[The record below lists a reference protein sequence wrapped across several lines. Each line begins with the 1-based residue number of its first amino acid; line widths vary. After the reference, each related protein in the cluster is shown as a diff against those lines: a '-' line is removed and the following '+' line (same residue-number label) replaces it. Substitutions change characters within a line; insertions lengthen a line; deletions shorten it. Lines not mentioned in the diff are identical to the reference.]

1 MAISPGS
8 DAAFSSQK
16 STLSE
21 SPRSKRFPLTEEEI
35 FYMNCRAA
43 YLTVFKS
50 SLENI
55 ISKDQLY
62 LALQHAGRN
71 PSQKTIN
78 KYWTP
83 QTAKLNFDDF
93 CIILRKEKPT
103 SKAELL
109 KSFKQLDV
117 NDDGS
122 ILHTDL
128 YKLLTKRG
136 EKMTR
141 EEVNAIVNLADVNAD
156 GKFDYIKFCKL
167 YLTTNEQCLK
177 TALEKLEVDSKLKRQ
192 HFGSHI
198 EASPEREPS
207 PVPKPSPRIMRRSD
221 EDTFTNKGDTRSS
234 LLATTRKF
242 KTSVSFT
249 VTMGA
254 NSNRNSKLTEP
265 NSVKEW
271 QCVQSKGCFFL
282 EEDGEIVSH
291 QYRMQIAQRCMVYLT
306 IKPLN
311 LSQAEGKPSPWL
323 SVDTALYI
331 LKENESQANLQL
343 MCFTELQN
351 REVFGWTGELAPGMY
366 WLIPSTTG
374 CRLRK
379 EGQAVAE
386 EAQLVYRDETGG
398 LLLTQEFRSTLSD
411 IFEVIDLDGNGL
423 LSLEEYNFFELRTSG
438 EKCDEDAWAVCR
450 ENFDTKKNELTR
462 RGFMDLNLVEANDRE
477 GDPRDLWVTLH
488 AMGYNKA
495 LELTEACP
503 FVIDVYADKCKP
515 RIKAVH
521 MEACSGQLEKAVC
534 KSVLSKGDAKVM
546 DGYEDIIVHTYT
558 CDTWITSVIENKSD
572 NKAIIHISN
581 ELSRNC
587 VNNRGLNIFA
597 VEVAPKS
604 AMVCQHVMPLNG
616 QQEWMSHSWSW
627 CPPAWPCSCSSPG
640 TAFPPSP
647 TLAVV
652 RQAAKI
658 GATAWSWILSI
669 LGRGL
674 PAQCTIAQ

>member
-1 MAISPGS
+1 MVIRERPRSVQLRMAISPGS

-16 STLSE
+16 STPSA
-21 SPRSKRFPLTEEEI
+21 SPQTKKFPRTEEEI

-55 ISKDQLY
+55 VSKDQLY

-117 NDDGS
+117 NDDGY

-128 YKLLTKRG
+128 YKFLTKRG

-141 EEVNAIVNLADVNAD
+141 EEVNAIINLADVNAD

-167 YLTTNEQCLK
+167 YMTTNEQCLK
-177 TALEKLEVDSKLKRQ
+177 TTLEKLEVDNKLRRHQ
-192 HFGSHI
+192 FGNHVEGS
-198 EASPEREPS
+198 SERDLS
-207 PVPKPSPRIMRRSD
+207 PVRKPSPRIIRKTD
-221 EDTFTNKGDTRSS
+221 QKTFSNKGDTRSS
-234 LLATTRKF
+234 LLSAARKF
-242 KTSVSFT
+242 KTSLSFT
-249 VTMGA
+249 ITIGA
-254 NSNRNSKLTEP
+254 NSNQNSKLMEP
-265 NSVKEW
+265 NLIKDW
-271 QCVQSKGCFFL
+271 QCMQSKGCFFL
-282 EEDGEIVSH
+282 EEDGEIISH
-291 QYRMQIAQRCMVYLT
+291 QYRMQIAQRSMVYLT

-311 LSQAEGKPSPWL
+311 LRKPSPWL
-323 SVDTALYI
+323 SVDTALYV

-343 MCFTELQN
+343 
-351 REVFGWTGELAPGMY
+351 VFGWTGELGPGIY

-379 EGQAVAE
+379 EIKPVTD
-386 EAQLVYRDETGG
+386 EAQLVYRDETGE
-398 LLLTQEFRSTLSD
+398 LFLTKEFRSTLSD

-462 RGFMDLNLVEANDRE
+462 QGFMDLNLMEANDRD
-477 GDPRDLWVTLH
+477 GDPCDLWVTLH
-488 AMGYNKA
+488 SMGYNKA

-503 FVIDVYADKCKP
+503 FVIDIYAEKCKP
-515 RIKAVH
+515 KIKAVH
-521 MEACSGQLEKAVC
+521 MEACSGQLEKAIC

-546 DGYEDIIVHTYT
+546 DGYENIIVHTYS
-558 CDTWITSVIENKSD
+558 CDSWVTSIIENKSD
-572 NKAIIHISN
+572 EKVLIHINN
-581 ELSRNC
+581 ELSKNC
-587 VNNRGLNIFA
+587 VNSRGLNIFA

-604 AMVCQHVMPLNG
+604 TMVCQHVMPLNER
-616 QQEWMSHSWSW
+616 QEWIYYCIYSLIS
-627 CPPAWPCSCSSPG
+627 
-640 TAFPPSP
+640 
-647 TLAVV
+647 
-652 RQAAKI
+652 
-658 GATAWSWILSI
+658 
-669 LGRGL
+669 
-674 PAQCTIAQ
+674 

>member
-1 MAISPGS
+1 MVIRERPRSVQLRMAISPGS

-16 STLSE
+16 STPSE
-21 SPRSKRFPLTEEEI
+21 SPQTKKFPQTEEEI

-55 ISKDQLY
+55 VSKDQLY

-117 NDDGS
+117 NDDGY

-128 YKLLTKRG
+128 YKFLTKRG
-136 EKMTR
+136 ETMTR
-141 EEVNAIVNLADVNAD
+141 EEVNAIINLVDVNAD

-167 YLTTNEQCLK
+167 YMTTNEQCLK
-177 TALEKLEVDSKLKRQ
+177 TTLEKLEVDSKLRRHQ
-192 HFGSHI
+192 FGNHV
-198 EASPEREPS
+198 EASSERDPS
-207 PVPKPSPRIMRRSD
+207 PVRKPSPRIIRKTNQK
-221 EDTFTNKGDTRSS
+221 TFSNKGDTRSS
-234 LLATTRKF
+234 LLSATRKF
-242 KTSVSFT
+242 KTSLSFT
-249 VTMGA
+249 ITMGA
-254 NSNRNSKLTEP
+254 NSNQNSKLTEP
-265 NSVKEW
+265 N
-271 QCVQSKGCFFL
+271 L
-282 EEDGEIVSH
+282 
-291 QYRMQIAQRCMVYLT
+291 
-306 IKPLN
+306 IK
-311 LSQAEGKPSPWL
+311 
-323 SVDTALYI
+323 
-331 LKENESQANLQL
+331 
-343 MCFTELQN
+343 
-351 REVFGWTGELAPGMY
+351 VFGWTGELGPGIY

-379 EGQAVAE
+379 EVKPVTD
-386 EAQLVYRDETGG
+386 EAQLVYRDETGE
-398 LLLTQEFRSTLSD
+398 LFLTKEFRSTLSD

-462 RGFMDLNLVEANDRE
+462 QGFMDLNLMEANDRE
-477 GDPRDLWVTLH
+477 GDPCDLWVTLH
-488 AMGYNKA
+488 SMGYNKA

-503 FVIDVYADKCKP
+503 FVIDIYAEKCKP
-515 RIKAVH
+515 KIKAVH
-521 MEACSGQLEKAVC
+521 MEACSGQLEKAIC

-546 DGYEDIIVHTYT
+546 DGYENIIVHTYN
-558 CDTWITSVIENKSD
+558 CDTWITSVVENKSD
-572 NKAIIHISN
+572 EKVIIHINN
-581 ELSRNC
+581 ELSKNC
-587 VNNRGLNIFA
+587 VNNRGLNVFA

-604 AMVCQHVMPLNG
+604 TMVCQHVMPLNE
-616 QQEWMSHSWSW
+616 QQEWVYYCIYSLIS
-627 CPPAWPCSCSSPG
+627 
-640 TAFPPSP
+640 
-647 TLAVV
+647 
-652 RQAAKI
+652 
-658 GATAWSWILSI
+658 
-669 LGRGL
+669 
-674 PAQCTIAQ
+674 

>member
-1 MAISPGS
+1 MAISPGR
-8 DAAFSSQK
+8 DAAFSCQK
-16 STLSE
+16 SALSE
-21 SPRSKRFPLTEEEI
+21 SLRTKKFPLTEEEI

-55 ISKDQLY
+55 ISKEQLY

-117 NDDGS
+117 NDDGC
-122 ILHTDL
+122 ILHADL

-141 EEVNAIVNLADVNAD
+141 EEVNAVTSLADVNAD

-167 YLTTNEQCLK
+167 YVTTNEQCLK
-177 TALEKLEVDSKLKRQ
+177 TTVEKLEVDSKLRRQ
-192 HFGSHI
+192 QFGNHI
-198 EASPEREPS
+198 EEPPERDPS
-207 PVPKPSPRIMRRSD
+207 SVPKPSPRIIRKT
-221 EDTFTNKGDTRSS
+221 EQETFSNKGDTRSS
-234 LLATTRKF
+234 SLATTRKF
-242 KTSVSFT
+242 KTSISFT
-249 VTMGA
+249 ITMGA

-265 NSVKEW
+265 NS
-271 QCVQSKGCFFL
+271 
-282 EEDGEIVSH
+282 
-291 QYRMQIAQRCMVYLT
+291 
-306 IKPLN
+306 IK
-311 LSQAEGKPSPWL
+311 
-323 SVDTALYI
+323 
-331 LKENESQANLQL
+331 
-343 MCFTELQN
+343 
-351 REVFGWTGELAPGMY
+351 VFGWTGELGPGIY

-379 EGQAVAE
+379 EIKPVTE
-386 EAQLVYRDETGG
+386 EAQLVYRDETGE
-398 LLLTQEFRSTLSD
+398 LFLTKEFRSTLSD

-423 LSLEEYNFFELRTSG
+423 LSLEEYNFFELRTSD

-450 ENFDTKKNELTR
+450 DNFDTKKNELTR
-462 RGFMDLNLVEANDRE
+462 QGFMDLNLMEANDRE

-488 AMGYNKA
+488 SMGYNKA

-503 FVIDVYADKCKP
+503 FVIDIYADKCKP

-521 MEACSGQLEKAVC
+521 MEACSGQLEKAIC
-534 KSVLSKGDAKVM
+534 KSVLNKGDARVM
-546 DGYEDIIVHTYT
+546 DGYENIIVHTYKR
-558 CDTWITSVIENKSD
+558 DTWITSVIENKSD
-572 NKAIIHISN
+572 NKVIIHINN
-581 ELSRNC
+581 ELSKNC
-587 VNNRGLNIFA
+587 INNRGLNIFA

-604 AMVCQHVMPLNG
+604 TMVCQHVMPVNER
-616 QQEWMSHSWSW
+616 QEWMYYCVYSLIS
-627 CPPAWPCSCSSPG
+627 
-640 TAFPPSP
+640 
-647 TLAVV
+647 
-652 RQAAKI
+652 
-658 GATAWSWILSI
+658 
-669 LGRGL
+669 
-674 PAQCTIAQ
+674 

>member
-8 DAAFSSQK
+8 DAAFSGQK
-16 STLSE
+16 PTHSE
-21 SPRSKRFPLTEEEI
+21 SPRSKKFLLTEEEI

-50 SLENI
+50 SLDNI

-117 NDDGS
+117 NDNGC

-128 YKLLTKRG
+128 YKLLTKKG

-141 EEVNAIVNLADVNAD
+141 EEVNAIINLADVNAD

-167 YLTTNEQCLK
+167 YMATNEQCLK
-177 TALEKLEVDSKLKRQ
+177 TTLEKLEVDSKLRRQ
-192 HFGSHI
+192 QFGSHM
-198 EASPEREPS
+198 EGSPERAPS
-207 PVPKPSPRIMRRSD
+207 PVPKASPKIIRKADQES
-221 EDTFTNKGDTRSS
+221 FSNKGDTRNSS
-234 LLATTRKF
+234 LATARQF

-254 NSNRNSKLTEP
+254 DSNQNSKLIEP
-265 NSVKEW
+265 HS
-271 QCVQSKGCFFL
+271 
-282 EEDGEIVSH
+282 
-291 QYRMQIAQRCMVYLT
+291 
-306 IKPLN
+306 IK
-311 LSQAEGKPSPWL
+311 
-323 SVDTALYI
+323 T
-331 LKENESQANLQL
+331 
-343 MCFTELQN
+343 
-351 REVFGWTGELAPGMY
+351 FGWTGELGPGIY
-366 WLIPSTTG
+366 WLVPATTG

-379 EGQAVAE
+379 EIKPVKE
-386 EAQLVYRDETGG
+386 EAQLVYRDEIGE
-398 LLLTQEFRSTLSD
+398 LFLTKEFRSTLSD

-462 RGFMDLNLVEANDRE
+462 QGFMDLNLMEANDRE

-488 AMGYNKA
+488 SMGYNKA

-503 FVIDVYADKCKP
+503 FVIDIYADKCKP

-534 KSVLSKGDAKVM
+534 KSVLNKGNAKVM
-546 DGYEDIIVHTYT
+546 DGYENIIIYTYKR
-558 CDTWITSVIENKSD
+558 DTWITSVIENKSD
-572 NKAIIHISN
+572 DKVIIHVNN
-581 ELSRNC
+581 ELSENC
-587 VNNRGLNIFA
+587 VNNRGLGVFA
-597 VEVAPKS
+597 VEVAPNS
-604 AMVCQHVMPLNG
+604 TMVCQHVMPLNE
-616 QQEWMSHSWSW
+616 QQEWIYYCVYSLIS
-627 CPPAWPCSCSSPG
+627 
-640 TAFPPSP
+640 
-647 TLAVV
+647 
-652 RQAAKI
+652 
-658 GATAWSWILSI
+658 
-669 LGRGL
+669 
-674 PAQCTIAQ
+674 

>member
-1 MAISPGS
+1 MRGRAISVSSGVTIPRFLAGPFGMAISPGS

-21 SPRSKRFPLTEEEI
+21 SPRSKKFPLTEEEI

-50 SLENI
+50 SLDNI
-55 ISKDQLY
+55 ISKDQLC

-93 CIILRKEKPT
+93 CLILRKEKPT

-141 EEVNAIVNLADVNAD
+141 EEVNAIINLADVNAD

-167 YLTTNEQCLK
+167 YMTTNEQCLK
-177 TALEKLEVDSKLKRQ
+177 TTLEKLEVDSKLRRQ
-192 HFGSHI
+192 QFGSHM
-198 EASPEREPS
+198 EGSPERDPS
-207 PVPKPSPRIMRRSD
+207 PVPKPSPNIIRKTDQES
-221 EDTFTNKGDTRSS
+221 FSNKGDTRSS
-234 LLATTRKF
+234 LLTTTSEFR
-242 KTSVSFT
+242 TSVSFT
-249 VTMGA
+249 ITMGA
-254 NSNRNSKLTEP
+254 SSKQNSKLTEP
-265 NSVKEW
+265 NSIKENHPLGYQLILPCIFLRKMRVK
-271 QCVQSKGCFFL
+271 QIYSSCVL
-282 EEDGEIVSH
+282 LNYEIE
-291 QYRMQIAQRCMVYLT
+291 RLKKE
-306 IKPLN
+306 IKPI
-311 LSQAEGKPSPWL
+311 
-323 SVDTALYI
+323 T
-331 LKENESQANLQL
+331 
-343 MCFTELQN
+343 
-351 REVFGWTGELAPGMY
+351 
-366 WLIPSTTG
+366 
-374 CRLRK
+374 
-379 EGQAVAE
+379 E
-386 EAQLVYRDETGG
+386 EAQLVHRDETGE
-398 LLLTQEFRSTLSD
+398 LFLTKEFRSTLSD

-462 RGFMDLNLVEANDRE
+462 QGFMDLNLMEANDGE

-488 AMGYNKA
+488 SMGYNKA

-503 FVIDVYADKCKP
+503 FVIDIYADKCKP
-515 RIKAVH
+515 RIKTVH
-521 MEACSGQLEKAVC
+521 MEACSGQLEKAIC
-534 KSVLSKGDAKVM
+534 KSVLNKGDAKVM
-546 DGYEDIIVHTYT
+546 DGYENIIVHTYK

-572 NKAIIHISN
+572 NKVIIHINN
-581 ELSRNC
+581 ELSKNC
-587 VNNRGLNIFA
+587 VNNRGLDIFA

-604 AMVCQHVMPLNG
+604 TMVMHCFLIK
-616 QQEWMSHSWSW
+616 
-627 CPPAWPCSCSSPG
+627 
-640 TAFPPSP
+640 AFCFINLKK
-647 TLAVV
+647 TFLLLML
-652 RQAAKI
+652 
-658 GATAWSWILSI
+658 WINM
-669 LGRGL
+669 
-674 PAQCTIAQ
+674 

>member
-1 MAISPGS
+1 MRMAISPGR
-8 DAAFSSQK
+8 DASFSSQK
-16 STLSE
+16 SALSE
-21 SPRSKRFPLTEEEI
+21 SPRTKRFPLTEEEI

-55 ISKDQLY
+55 ISKEQLY

-117 NDDGS
+117 NDNGS

-136 EKMTR
+136 EKMTQ
-141 EEVNAIVNLADVNAD
+141 EEVNAIISLADVNAD
-156 GKFDYIKFCKL
+156 GKFDYIKFCKV
-167 YLTTNEQCLK
+167 YMTTNEQCLK
-177 TALEKLEVDSKLKRQ
+177 TTVEKLEVDSKLRRQ
-192 HFGSHI
+192 QFGSHI
-198 EASPEREPS
+198 EGSPERDPS
-207 PVPKPSPRIMRRSD
+207 PVPKPSPRTIRKTD
-221 EDTFTNKGDTRSS
+221 QETFSNKGDMRSS
-234 LLATTRKF
+234 LLAATRKF

-249 VTMGA
+249 ITMDV

-265 NSVKEW
+265 DS
-271 QCVQSKGCFFL
+271 
-282 EEDGEIVSH
+282 
-291 QYRMQIAQRCMVYLT
+291 
-306 IKPLN
+306 IK
-311 LSQAEGKPSPWL
+311 
-323 SVDTALYI
+323 
-331 LKENESQANLQL
+331 
-343 MCFTELQN
+343 
-351 REVFGWTGELAPGMY
+351 VFGWTGELGPGIY

-379 EGQAVAE
+379 ERKPITE
-386 EAQLVYRDETGG
+386 EAQLVYRDETGE
-398 LLLTQEFRSTLSD
+398 LFLTKEFRSTLSD

-450 ENFDTKKNELTR
+450 DNFDTKKNELTR
-462 RGFMDLNLVEANDRE
+462 QGFMDLNLMEANDRE

-488 AMGYNKA
+488 SMGYNKA

-503 FVIDVYADKCKP
+503 FIIDIYADKCKP

-521 MEACSGQLEKAVC
+521 MEACSGQLEKAIC
-534 KSVLSKGDAKVM
+534 KSVLNKGNARVM
-546 DGYEDIIVHTYT
+546 DGYEDIIVHTYKH
-558 CDTWITSVIENKSD
+558 DTWITSVIENKSD
-572 NKAIIHISN
+572 NKVIIHINN
-581 ELSRNC
+581 ELSKNC

-604 AMVCQHVMPLNG
+604 TMVCQHVMPLNER
-616 QQEWMSHSWSW
+616 QEWIYYCVYSLMS
-627 CPPAWPCSCSSPG
+627 
-640 TAFPPSP
+640 
-647 TLAVV
+647 
-652 RQAAKI
+652 
-658 GATAWSWILSI
+658 
-669 LGRGL
+669 
-674 PAQCTIAQ
+674 

>member
-1 MAISPGS
+1 MRMAISPGR
-8 DAAFSSQK
+8 DASFSSQK
-16 STLSE
+16 SALSE
-21 SPRSKRFPLTEEEI
+21 SPRTKRFPLTEEEI

-55 ISKDQLY
+55 ISKEQLY

-117 NDDGS
+117 NDNGS

-136 EKMTR
+136 EKMTP
-141 EEVNAIVNLADVNAD
+141 EEVDAIISLADVNAD
-156 GKFDYIKFCKL
+156 GKFDYIKFCKV
-167 YLTTNEQCLK
+167 YMTTNEQCLK
-177 TALEKLEVDSKLKRQ
+177 TTVEKLEVDSKLRRQ
-192 HFGSHI
+192 QFGSHI
-198 EASPEREPS
+198 EGSPERDPS
-207 PVPKPSPRIMRRSD
+207 PVPKPSPRTIRKTD
-221 EDTFTNKGDTRSS
+221 QETFSNKGDTRSS
-234 LLATTRKF
+234 LLAATRKF
-242 KTSVSFT
+242 KTSVSCT
-249 VTMGA
+249 ITMDV

-265 NSVKEW
+265 DSIKEW
-271 QCVQSKGCFFL
+271 PCVQSKGCFFL
-282 EEDGEIVSH
+282 EEDGEIISH
-291 QYRMQIAQRCMVYLT
+291 QYRMQIVQRSMVYLT

-311 LSQAEGKPSPWL
+311 LSQVEGKPSPWL
-323 SVDTALYI
+323 SVDTTLYI
-331 LKENESQANLQL
+331 LKENENQATLQL
-343 MCFTELQN
+343 MCFTELRN
-351 REVFGWTGELAPGMY
+351 REVFGWTGELGPGIY

-379 EGQAVAE
+379 ERKPITE
-386 EAQLVYRDETGG
+386 EAQLVYRDETGE
-398 LLLTQEFRSTLSD
+398 LFLTKEFRSTLSD

-450 ENFDTKKNELTR
+450 DNFDTKKNELTR
-462 RGFMDLNLVEANDRE
+462 QGFMDLNLMEANDRE
-477 GDPRDLWVTLH
+477 GDPRDLWVTVH
-488 AMGYNKA
+488 SMGYNKA

-503 FVIDVYADKCKP
+503 FIIDIYADKCKP

-521 MEACSGQLEKAVC
+521 MEACSGQLEKAIC
-534 KSVLSKGDAKVM
+534 KSVLNKGNPRVM
-546 DGYEDIIVHTYT
+546 DGYEDIIVHTYKH
-558 CDTWITSVIENKSD
+558 DTWITSVIENKSD
-572 NKAIIHISN
+572 NKVIIHINN
-581 ELSRNC
+581 ELSKNC

-604 AMVCQHVMPLNG
+604 TMVCQHVMPLNER
-616 QQEWMSHSWSW
+616 QEWIYYCVYSLMS
-627 CPPAWPCSCSSPG
+627 
-640 TAFPPSP
+640 
-647 TLAVV
+647 
-652 RQAAKI
+652 
-658 GATAWSWILSI
+658 
-669 LGRGL
+669 
-674 PAQCTIAQ
+674 

>member
-16 STLSE
+16 SSLSE
-21 SPRSKRFPLTEEEI
+21 SPRTKKYPLTEEEI

-71 PSQKTIN
+71 PSQKTID

-93 CIILRKEKPT
+93 CMILRKEKPT

-128 YKLLTKRG
+128 YKLLTKKG

-141 EEVNAIVNLADVNAD
+141 EEVNAVINLADVNAD

-167 YLTTNEQCLK
+167 YVTTNEQCLK
-177 TALEKLEVDSKLKRQ
+177 TTLEKLEVDSKRRRQ
-192 HFGSHI
+192 QFGSHI
-198 EASPEREPS
+198 EGFPERDPS
-207 PVPKPSPRIMRRSD
+207 PVPKPSPRIIRKTD
-221 EDTFTNKGDTRSS
+221 QETFSNK
-234 LLATTRKF
+234 
-242 KTSVSFT
+242 
-249 VTMGA
+249 
-254 NSNRNSKLTEP
+254 
-265 NSVKEW
+265 
-271 QCVQSKGCFFL
+271 
-282 EEDGEIVSH
+282 
-291 QYRMQIAQRCMVYLT
+291 
-306 IKPLN
+306 
-311 LSQAEGKPSPWL
+311 GKPSPWL

-331 LKENESQANLQL
+331 LKESENQANLQL
-343 MCFTELQN
+343 MCFTELRN
-351 REVFGWTGELAPGMY
+351 REVFGWTGELGPGIY

-374 CRLRK
+374 CRLKK
-379 EGQAVAE
+379 EIKPITE
-386 EAQLVYRDETGG
+386 EAQLVCRDETGE
-398 LLLTQEFRSTLSD
+398 LFLTNEFRSTLSD
-411 IFEVIDLDGNGL
+411 IFEIIDLDGNGL

-462 RGFMDLNLVEANDRE
+462 QGFMDLNLMEANDRE
-477 GDPRDLWVTLH
+477 GDPRDLWVTLLS
-488 AMGYNKA
+488 MGYNKA

-503 FVIDVYADKCKP
+503 FVIDIYADKCKP

-521 MEACSGQLEKAVC
+521 MEPCSGQLEKAIC
-534 KSVLSKGDAKVM
+534 KSVLNKGDAKVM
-546 DGYEDIIVHTYT
+546 DGYENIIVHTHK

-572 NKAIIHISN
+572 NKVIIHINN
-581 ELSRNC
+581 ELSKNC
-587 VNNRGLNIFA
+587 INNRGLNIFA

-604 AMVCQHVMPLNG
+604 TMVCQHVMPLDER
-616 QQEWMSHSWSW
+616 QEWIYNCVYSLIS
-627 CPPAWPCSCSSPG
+627 
-640 TAFPPSP
+640 
-647 TLAVV
+647 
-652 RQAAKI
+652 
-658 GATAWSWILSI
+658 
-669 LGRGL
+669 
-674 PAQCTIAQ
+674 

>member
-8 DAAFSSQK
+8 DAAFSGQK
-16 STLSE
+16 PTHSE
-21 SPRSKRFPLTEEEI
+21 SPRSKKFLLTEEEI

-50 SLENI
+50 SLDNI

-78 KYWTP
+78 KYWTS

-117 NDDGS
+117 NDNGS

-128 YKLLTKRG
+128 YKLLTKKG

-141 EEVNAIVNLADVNAD
+141 EEVNAIINLADVNAD

-167 YLTTNEQCLK
+167 YMATNEQCLK
-177 TALEKLEVDSKLKRQ
+177 TTLEKLEVDSKLRRQ
-192 HFGSHI
+192 QFGSHV
-198 EASPEREPS
+198 EGSPERAPS
-207 PVPKPSPRIMRRSD
+207 PVAKASPRIIRKADQES
-221 EDTFTNKGDTRSS
+221 FSNKGDTRNSS
-234 LLATTRKF
+234 LATARQF

-254 NSNRNSKLTEP
+254 DSNQNSKLIEP
-265 NSVKEW
+265 HS
-271 QCVQSKGCFFL
+271 
-282 EEDGEIVSH
+282 
-291 QYRMQIAQRCMVYLT
+291 
-306 IKPLN
+306 IK
-311 LSQAEGKPSPWL
+311 
-323 SVDTALYI
+323 T
-331 LKENESQANLQL
+331 
-343 MCFTELQN
+343 
-351 REVFGWTGELAPGMY
+351 FGWTGELGPGIY
-366 WLIPSTTG
+366 WLVPSTTG

-379 EGQAVAE
+379 EVKPVTE
-386 EAQLVYRDETGG
+386 EAQLVYRDETGE
-398 LLLTQEFRSTLSD
+398 LFLTKEFRSTLSD

-423 LSLEEYNFFELRTSG
+423 LSLEEYNFFELRTSS

-462 RGFMDLNLVEANDRE
+462 QGFMDLNLMEANDRE

-488 AMGYNKA
+488 SMGYNKA

-503 FVIDVYADKCKP
+503 FVIDIYADKCKP

-521 MEACSGQLEKAVC
+521 MEACSGQLEKAIC
-534 KSVLSKGDAKVM
+534 KSVLNKGNAKVM
-546 DGYEDIIVHTYT
+546 DGYENIIIYTYKR
-558 CDTWITSVIENKSD
+558 DTWITAVIENKSD
-572 NKAIIHISN
+572 DKVIIHVNN
-581 ELSRNC
+581 ELSENC
-587 VNNRGLNIFA
+587 VNNRGLGIFA
-597 VEVAPKS
+597 VEVAPNS
-604 AMVCQHVMPLNG
+604 TMVCQHVMALNER
-616 QQEWMSHSWSW
+616 QEWIYYCVYSLIS
-627 CPPAWPCSCSSPG
+627 
-640 TAFPPSP
+640 
-647 TLAVV
+647 
-652 RQAAKI
+652 
-658 GATAWSWILSI
+658 
-669 LGRGL
+669 
-674 PAQCTIAQ
+674 

>member
-1 MAISPGS
+1 MAVSPGS
-8 DAAFSSQK
+8 DVAFTSQK

-21 SPRSKRFPLTEEEI
+21 NPRTKKFPLTEEQI

-43 YLTVFKS
+43 YLTIFKS

-55 ISKDQLY
+55 ISKDQLC
-62 LALQHAGRN
+62 LALQYAGRN

-93 CIILRKEKPT
+93 CIILKKEKPT

-109 KSFKQLDV
+109 KSFKHLDV
-117 NDDGS
+117 NDDGC

-128 YKLLTKRG
+128 YKFLTKTG

-141 EEVNAIVNLADVNAD
+141 EEVNAIINLADVNAD

-167 YLTTNEQCLK
+167 YMTTNEQCLK
-177 TALEKLEVDSKLKRQ
+177 TTLEKLEVDSKLRRQ
-192 HFGSHI
+192 QFGSHV
-198 EASPEREPS
+198 EGPPERDPS
-207 PVPKPSPRIMRRSD
+207 PVTKQSPRIIRKND
-221 EDTFTNKGDTRSS
+221 QETFSNKGDTRSP
-234 LLATTRKF
+234 LLSTTRKF

-249 VTMGA
+249 ITMSA

-265 NSVKEW
+265 NLKDW
-271 QCVQSKGCFFL
+271 QYIQSKGCFFL
-282 EEDGEIVSH
+282 EEDGEIISH
-291 QYRMQIAQRCMVYLT
+291 QYRMQIAQKSMIYLT

-311 LSQAEGKPSPWL
+311 LSQVEGKLSPWS

-331 LKENESQANLQL
+331 LKENESQSNLQL
-343 MCFTELQN
+343 VCFTEQRN
-351 REVFGWTGELAPGMY
+351 REVFGWTGELGPGIY

-374 CRLRK
+374 CRLKKERK
-379 EGQAVAE
+379 PITE
-386 EAQLVYRDETGG
+386 EAQLVYRDETGE
-398 LLLTQEFRSTLSD
+398 LFLTEEFRSTLLD

-438 EKCDEDAWAVCR
+438 EKCDEDAWAICK
-450 ENFDTKKNELTR
+450 ENFDTRKNELTR
-462 RGFMDLNLVEANDRE
+462 QGFMDLNLMEANDQD

-488 AMGYNKA
+488 SMGYNKA

-503 FVIDVYADKCKP
+503 FVIDVYAEKCKP

-521 MEACSGQLEKAVC
+521 MEGCSGQLEKAIC
-534 KSVLSKGDAKVM
+534 KSVLNKGDTKVM
-546 DGYEDIIVHTYT
+546 DGYENIIIHTYN

-572 NKAIIHISN
+572 NKVIIHINN
-581 ELSRNC
+581 ELSKNC
-587 VNNRGLNIFA
+587 INNRGLNVFA

-604 AMVCQHVMPLNG
+604 TMVCQHAMPLNEH
-616 QQEWMSHSWSW
+616 QEWLYCCVYS
-627 CPPAWPCSCSSPG
+627 
-640 TAFPPSP
+640 
-647 TLAVV
+647 L
-652 RQAAKI
+652 I
-658 GATAWSWILSI
+658 
-669 LGRGL
+669 
-674 PAQCTIAQ
+674 

>member
-8 DAAFSSQK
+8 DAAFSGQK
-16 STLSE
+16 PTRSE
-21 SPRSKRFPLTEEEI
+21 SPRSKKFLLTEEEI

-50 SLENI
+50 SLDNI

-117 NDDGS
+117 NDNGS

-128 YKLLTKRG
+128 YKLLTKKG

-141 EEVNAIVNLADVNAD
+141 EEVNAIINLADVNAD

-167 YLTTNEQCLK
+167 YMATNEQCLK
-177 TALEKLEVDSKLKRQ
+177 TALEKLEVDSKLRRQ
-192 HFGSHI
+192 QFGSHM
-198 EASPEREPS
+198 EGSPERDPS
-207 PVPKPSPRIMRRSD
+207 PVPKASPRIIRKTDQES
-221 EDTFTNKGDTRSS
+221 FSNKGDTRNSS
-234 LLATTRKF
+234 LATARQF
-242 KTSVSFT
+242 KTSVSVT
-249 VTMGA
+249 VTVGA
-254 NSNRNSKLTEP
+254 DSNQNSKLIEP
-265 NSVKEW
+265 HS
-271 QCVQSKGCFFL
+271 
-282 EEDGEIVSH
+282 
-291 QYRMQIAQRCMVYLT
+291 
-306 IKPLN
+306 IK
-311 LSQAEGKPSPWL
+311 
-323 SVDTALYI
+323 T
-331 LKENESQANLQL
+331 
-343 MCFTELQN
+343 
-351 REVFGWTGELAPGMY
+351 FGWTGELGPGIY
-366 WLIPSTTG
+366 WLVPSTTG

-379 EGQAVAE
+379 EIKPVTE
-386 EAQLVYRDETGG
+386 EAQLVYRDETGE
-398 LLLTQEFRSTLSD
+398 LFLTQEFRSTLSD

-462 RGFMDLNLVEANDRE
+462 QGFMDLNLMEANDRE

-488 AMGYNKA
+488 SMGYNKA

-503 FVIDVYADKCKP
+503 FVIDIYADKCKP

-521 MEACSGQLEKAVC
+521 MEACSGQLEKAIC
-534 KSVLSKGDAKVM
+534 KSVLNKGNAKVM
-546 DGYEDIIVHTYT
+546 DGYENIIIYTYKR
-558 CDTWITSVIENKSD
+558 DTWITSVIENKSD
-572 NKAIIHISN
+572 NKVIIHINN

-587 VNNRGLNIFA
+587 VNNRGLDIFA

-604 AMVCQHVMPLNG
+604 TMVMHCFLIKGFCFISLKKIAVNAMNKFVGM
-616 QQEWMSHSWSW
+616 
-627 CPPAWPCSCSSPG
+627 
-640 TAFPPSP
+640 
-647 TLAVV
+647 
-652 RQAAKI
+652 K
-658 GATAWSWILSI
+658 
-669 LGRGL
+669 
-674 PAQCTIAQ
+674 

>member
-1 MAISPGS
+1 MAISPRS
-8 DAAFSSQK
+8 DAAFSSQT
-16 STLSE
+16 SMLSE
-21 SPRSKRFPLTEEEI
+21 SPRTKKCPLTEEEV
-35 FYMNCRAA
+35 FYRNCRAA

-55 ISKDQLY
+55 NSKDQLY

-71 PSQKTIN
+71 PSQKTVN

-103 SKAELL
+103 SKGELL

-117 NDDGS
+117 NDDGY

-141 EEVNAIVNLADVNAD
+141 EEVNAVINLADVNAD

-167 YLTTNEQCLK
+167 YMTTNEECLK
-177 TALEKLEVDSKLKRQ
+177 TTLEKLEVDSKLKRQ
-192 HFGSHI
+192 QFGSHI
-198 EASPEREPS
+198 EGSPEGDPS
-207 PVPKPSPRIMRRSD
+207 PGPKPSPRIIRKTD
-221 EDTFTNKGDTRSS
+221 QETFSNKGDTRSS

-249 VTMGA
+249 ITMGA
-254 NSNRNSKLTEP
+254 NSNRSSKLTEP

-282 EEDGEIVSH
+282 EEDGEIISH
-291 QYRMQIAQRCMVYLT
+291 QYRMQIPQRSMVYLT

-311 LSQAEGKPSPWL
+311 LSQVEGKFKFCL
-323 SVDTALYI
+323 F
-331 LKENESQANLQL
+331 LKISIYAFFVN
-343 MCFTELQN
+343 TD
-351 REVFGWTGELAPGMY
+351 VFDKKVSGWTGELGPGIY

-379 EGQAVAE
+379 GIKPITE
-386 EAQLVYRDETGG
+386 EAQLVYRYETGE
-398 LLLTQEFRSTLSD
+398 LFLTKEFRSTLSD
-411 IFEVIDLDGNGL
+411 IFDIIDLDGNGL

-462 RGFMDLNLVEANDRE
+462 QGFMDLNLMEANDRE

-488 AMGYNKA
+488 SMGYNKA
-495 LELTEACP
+495 LELTE
-503 FVIDVYADKCKP
+503 
-515 RIKAVH
+515 
-521 MEACSGQLEKAVC
+521 
-534 KSVLSKGDAKVM
+534 
-546 DGYEDIIVHTYT
+546 T
-558 CDTWITSVIENKSD
+558 D
-572 NKAIIHISN
+572 NKVIIHINN

-587 VNNRGLNIFA
+587 INNRGLNIFA

-604 AMVCQHVMPLNG
+604 TMVCQHVMPLNER
-616 QQEWMSHSWSW
+616 QEWIYYCVYSLIS
-627 CPPAWPCSCSSPG
+627 
-640 TAFPPSP
+640 
-647 TLAVV
+647 
-652 RQAAKI
+652 
-658 GATAWSWILSI
+658 
-669 LGRGL
+669 
-674 PAQCTIAQ
+674 

>member
-1 MAISPGS
+1 MVIRERPRSVRLRMAISPRS
-8 DAAFSSQK
+8 DATFSNQK
-16 STLSE
+16 STPSE
-21 SPRSKRFPLTEEEI
+21 SPRTKKFPLTEEEI

-117 NDDGS
+117 NDDGC

-128 YKLLTKRG
+128 YKFLTKRG

-141 EEVNAIVNLADVNAD
+141 EEVNAIINLTDVNAD

-167 YLTTNEQCLK
+167 YMTTNEQCLK
-177 TALEKLEVDSKLKRQ
+177 TTLEKLEVDSKMRRHQ
-192 HFGSHI
+192 FGNHI
-198 EASPEREPS
+198 EGSPEREPS
-207 PVPKPSPRIMRRSD
+207 PVPKPSPKIIRKTD
-221 EDTFTNKGDTRSS
+221 QETFSNKGDTRSS
-234 LLATTRKF
+234 LLSATRKF

-249 VTMGA
+249 ITMGA
-254 NSNRNSKLTEP
+254 NGNRNSKLTEP
-265 NSVKEW
+265 NLIKDW
-271 QCVQSKGCFFL
+271 QYMQSKGCFFL
-282 EEDGEIVSH
+282 EEDGEIISH
-291 QYRMQIAQRCMVYLT
+291 QYRMQIAQRSMVYLT

-311 LSQAEGKPSPWL
+311 LSQVEGKPSPWL

-343 MCFTELQN
+343 VCFTELRN
-351 REVFGWTGELAPGMY
+351 REVFGWTGELGPGIY

-379 EGQAVAE
+379 KINPVTD
-386 EAQLVYRDETGG
+386 EAQLVYRDQTGK
-398 LLLTQEFRSTLSD
+398 LFLTKEFKSTLSD

-450 ENFDTKKNELTR
+450 DNFDTKRNELTR
-462 RGFMDLNLVEANDRE
+462 QGFMDLNLMEANDRE
-477 GDPRDLWVTLH
+477 GDPCDLWVTLH
-488 AMGYNKA
+488 SMGYNKA

-503 FVIDVYADKCKP
+503 FVIDIYAEKCKP
-515 RIKAVH
+515 KIKAVH
-521 MEACSGQLEKAVC
+521 MEACSGQLEKAIC

-546 DGYEDIIVHTYT
+546 DGYENIIVHTYS

-572 NKAIIHISN
+572 EKVIIHINN
-581 ELSRNC
+581 ELSKNC

-597 VEVAPKS
+597 VEVGPKS
-604 AMVCQHVMPLNG
+604 TMVCQHVMPLNER
-616 QQEWMSHSWSW
+616 QEWIYYCIYSLIS
-627 CPPAWPCSCSSPG
+627 
-640 TAFPPSP
+640 
-647 TLAVV
+647 
-652 RQAAKI
+652 
-658 GATAWSWILSI
+658 
-669 LGRGL
+669 
-674 PAQCTIAQ
+674 

>member
-1 MAISPGS
+1 MRMAISPGR
-8 DAAFSSQK
+8 DASFSSQK
-16 STLSE
+16 SALSE
-21 SPRSKRFPLTEEEI
+21 SPRTKRFPLTEEEI

-55 ISKDQLY
+55 ISKEQLY

-117 NDDGS
+117 NDNGS

-136 EKMTR
+136 EKMTP
-141 EEVNAIVNLADVNAD
+141 EEVDAIISLADVNAD
-156 GKFDYIKFCKL
+156 GKFDYIKFCKV
-167 YLTTNEQCLK
+167 YMTTNEQCLK
-177 TALEKLEVDSKLKRQ
+177 TTVEKLEVDSKLRRQ
-192 HFGSHI
+192 QFGSHI
-198 EASPEREPS
+198 EGSPERDPS
-207 PVPKPSPRIMRRSD
+207 PVPKPSPRTIRKTD
-221 EDTFTNKGDTRSS
+221 QETFSNKGDTRSS
-234 LLATTRKF
+234 LLAATRKF
-242 KTSVSFT
+242 KTSVSCT
-249 VTMGA
+249 ITMDV

-265 NSVKEW
+265 DS
-271 QCVQSKGCFFL
+271 
-282 EEDGEIVSH
+282 
-291 QYRMQIAQRCMVYLT
+291 
-306 IKPLN
+306 IK
-311 LSQAEGKPSPWL
+311 
-323 SVDTALYI
+323 
-331 LKENESQANLQL
+331 
-343 MCFTELQN
+343 
-351 REVFGWTGELAPGMY
+351 VFGWTGELGPGIY

-379 EGQAVAE
+379 ERKPITE
-386 EAQLVYRDETGG
+386 EAQLVYRDETGE
-398 LLLTQEFRSTLSD
+398 LFLTKEFRSTLSD

-450 ENFDTKKNELTR
+450 DNFDTKKNELTR
-462 RGFMDLNLVEANDRE
+462 QGFMDLNLMEANDRE
-477 GDPRDLWVTLH
+477 GDPRDLWVTVH
-488 AMGYNKA
+488 SMGYNKA

-503 FVIDVYADKCKP
+503 FIIDIYADKCKP

-521 MEACSGQLEKAVC
+521 MEACSGQLEKAIC
-534 KSVLSKGDAKVM
+534 KSVLNKGNARVM
-546 DGYEDIIVHTYT
+546 DGYEDIIVHTYKH
-558 CDTWITSVIENKSD
+558 DTWITSVIENKSD
-572 NKAIIHISN
+572 NKVIIHINN
-581 ELSRNC
+581 ELSKNC

-604 AMVCQHVMPLNG
+604 TMVCQHVMPLNER
-616 QQEWMSHSWSW
+616 QEWIYYCVYSLMS
-627 CPPAWPCSCSSPG
+627 
-640 TAFPPSP
+640 
-647 TLAVV
+647 
-652 RQAAKI
+652 
-658 GATAWSWILSI
+658 
-669 LGRGL
+669 
-674 PAQCTIAQ
+674 

>member
-8 DAAFSSQK
+8 DAAFSSQN

-21 SPRSKRFPLTEEEI
+21 SPRTKKFPLTEEEI

-43 YLTVFKS
+43 YLSVFKS

-117 NDDGS
+117 NDDGF

-136 EKMTR
+136 EKMTL
-141 EEVNAIVNLADVNAD
+141 EEVNAIINLADVNAD

-167 YLTTNEQCLK
+167 YMTTNEQCLK
-177 TALEKLEVDSKLKRQ
+177 TALEKLEVDSKMRRQ
-192 HFGSHI
+192 QFGSYI
-198 EASPEREPS
+198 EGFPERDPS
-207 PVPKPSPRIMRRSD
+207 PRPKPSPRIVRKADQEAFS
-221 EDTFTNKGDTRSS
+221 NKGDTRSP

-249 VTMGA
+249 ITMGA

-265 NSVKEW
+265 NS
-271 QCVQSKGCFFL
+271 
-282 EEDGEIVSH
+282 
-291 QYRMQIAQRCMVYLT
+291 
-306 IKPLN
+306 IK
-311 LSQAEGKPSPWL
+311 
-323 SVDTALYI
+323 
-331 LKENESQANLQL
+331 
-343 MCFTELQN
+343 
-351 REVFGWTGELAPGMY
+351 VFGWTGELGPGIY
-366 WLIPSTTG
+366 WIIPFTTG

-379 EGQAVAE
+379 EIKPITE
-386 EAQLVYRDETGG
+386 EAQLVYRDETGE
-398 LLLTQEFRSTLSD
+398 LFLTKEFRSTLSD

-462 RGFMDLNLVEANDRE
+462 QGFMDLNLMEANDRE
-477 GDPRDLWVTLH
+477 GDPRDLWVTLLS
-488 AMGYNKA
+488 MGYNKA

-521 MEACSGQLEKAVC
+521 MEPCSGQLEKAVC
-534 KSVLSKGDAKVM
+534 KSVLNKGDAKVM
-546 DGYEDIIVHTYT
+546 DGNENVIVHTHK

-572 NKAIIHISN
+572 DKAIIHINN
-581 ELSRNC
+581 ELSKNC
-587 VNNRGLNIFA
+587 INNRGLSIFA

-604 AMVCQHVMPLNG
+604 AMVCQHVMPLNER
-616 QQEWMSHSWSW
+616 QEWIYYCVYSLIS
-627 CPPAWPCSCSSPG
+627 
-640 TAFPPSP
+640 
-647 TLAVV
+647 
-652 RQAAKI
+652 
-658 GATAWSWILSI
+658 
-669 LGRGL
+669 
-674 PAQCTIAQ
+674 

>member
-1 MAISPGS
+1 MRMAISPGR
-8 DAAFSSQK
+8 DASFSSQK
-16 STLSE
+16 SALSE
-21 SPRSKRFPLTEEEI
+21 SPRTKRFPLTEEEI

-55 ISKDQLY
+55 ISKEQLY

-117 NDDGS
+117 NDNGS
-122 ILHTDL
+122 ILLTDL

-136 EKMTR
+136 EKMTQ
-141 EEVNAIVNLADVNAD
+141 EEVNAIISLADVNAD
-156 GKFDYIKFCKL
+156 GKFDYIK
-167 YLTTNEQCLK
+167 
-177 TALEKLEVDSKLKRQ
+177 
-192 HFGSHI
+192 
-198 EASPEREPS
+198 
-207 PVPKPSPRIMRRSD
+207 
-221 EDTFTNKGDTRSS
+221 
-234 LLATTRKF
+234 
-242 KTSVSFT
+242 
-249 VTMGA
+249 
-254 NSNRNSKLTEP
+254 
-265 NSVKEW
+265 EW
-271 QCVQSKGCFFL
+271 LCVQSKGCFFL
-282 EEDGEIVSH
+282 EEDGEIISH
-291 QYRMQIAQRCMVYLT
+291 QYRMQIVQRSMVYLT

-311 LSQAEGKPSPWL
+311 LSQVEGKPSPWL
-323 SVDTALYI
+323 SVDTTLYI
-331 LKENESQANLQL
+331 LKENENQANLQL
-343 MCFTELQN
+343 MCFTELRN
-351 REVFGWTGELAPGMY
+351 REVFGWTGELGPGIY

-379 EGQAVAE
+379 ERKPITE
-386 EAQLVYRDETGG
+386 EAQLVYRDETGE
-398 LLLTQEFRSTLSD
+398 LFLTKEFRSTLSD

-450 ENFDTKKNELTR
+450 DNFDTKKNELTR
-462 RGFMDLNLVEANDRE
+462 QGFMDLNLMEANDRE

-488 AMGYNKA
+488 SMGYNKA

-503 FVIDVYADKCKP
+503 FIIDIYADKCKP

-521 MEACSGQLEKAVC
+521 MEACSGQLEKAIC
-534 KSVLSKGDAKVM
+534 KSVLNKGNARVM
-546 DGYEDIIVHTYT
+546 DGYEDIIVHTYKH
-558 CDTWITSVIENKSD
+558 DTWITSVIENKSD
-572 NKAIIHISN
+572 NKVIIHINN
-581 ELSRNC
+581 ELSKNC

-604 AMVCQHVMPLNG
+604 TMVCQHVMPLNER
-616 QQEWMSHSWSW
+616 QEWIYYCVYSLMS
-627 CPPAWPCSCSSPG
+627 
-640 TAFPPSP
+640 
-647 TLAVV
+647 
-652 RQAAKI
+652 
-658 GATAWSWILSI
+658 
-669 LGRGL
+669 
-674 PAQCTIAQ
+674 

>member
-8 DAAFSSQK
+8 DAAFSGQK
-16 STLSE
+16 PTRSE
-21 SPRSKRFPLTEEEI
+21 SPRSKKFLLTEEEI

-50 SLENI
+50 SLDNI

-117 NDDGS
+117 NDNGS

-128 YKLLTKRG
+128 YKLLTKKG

-141 EEVNAIVNLADVNAD
+141 EEVNAIINLADVNAD

-167 YLTTNEQCLK
+167 YMATNEQCLK
-177 TALEKLEVDSKLKRQ
+177 TALEKLEVDSKLRRQ
-192 HFGSHI
+192 QFGSHM
-198 EASPEREPS
+198 EGSPERDPS
-207 PVPKPSPRIMRRSD
+207 PVPKASPRIIRKTDQES
-221 EDTFTNKGDTRSS
+221 FSNKGDTSNSS
-234 LLATTRKF
+234 LATARQF
-242 KTSVSFT
+242 KTSVSLT
-249 VTMGA
+249 VTMGVD
-254 NSNRNSKLTEP
+254 SNQNSKLIEP
-265 NSVKEW
+265 HS
-271 QCVQSKGCFFL
+271 
-282 EEDGEIVSH
+282 
-291 QYRMQIAQRCMVYLT
+291 
-306 IKPLN
+306 IK
-311 LSQAEGKPSPWL
+311 
-323 SVDTALYI
+323 T
-331 LKENESQANLQL
+331 
-343 MCFTELQN
+343 
-351 REVFGWTGELAPGMY
+351 FGWTGELGPGIY
-366 WLIPSTTG
+366 WLVPSTTG

-379 EGQAVAE
+379 EIKPLTE
-386 EAQLVYRDETGG
+386 EAQLVYRDETGE
-398 LLLTQEFRSTLSD
+398 LFLTQEFRSTLSD

-462 RGFMDLNLVEANDRE
+462 QGFMDLNLMEANDRE

-488 AMGYNKA
+488 SMGYNKA

-503 FVIDVYADKCKP
+503 FVIDIYADKCKP

-521 MEACSGQLEKAVC
+521 MEACSGQLEKAIC
-534 KSVLSKGDAKVM
+534 KSVLNKGNAKVM
-546 DGYEDIIVHTYT
+546 DGYENIIIYTYKR
-558 CDTWITSVIENKSD
+558 DTWITSVIENKSD
-572 NKAIIHISN
+572 NKVIIHINN

-587 VNNRGLNIFA
+587 VNNRGLDIFA

-604 AMVCQHVMPLNG
+604 TMVCQHVMPLNER
-616 QQEWMSHSWSW
+616 QEWIYYCVYSLIS
-627 CPPAWPCSCSSPG
+627 
-640 TAFPPSP
+640 
-647 TLAVV
+647 
-652 RQAAKI
+652 
-658 GATAWSWILSI
+658 
-669 LGRGL
+669 
-674 PAQCTIAQ
+674 